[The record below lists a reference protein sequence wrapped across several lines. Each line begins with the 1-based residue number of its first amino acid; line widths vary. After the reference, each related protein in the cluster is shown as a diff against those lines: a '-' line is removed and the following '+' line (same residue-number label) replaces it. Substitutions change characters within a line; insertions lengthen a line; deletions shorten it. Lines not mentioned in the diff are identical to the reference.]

1 MHQYLENGTRYT
13 VKLLLTNNRKFFQLE
28 PRLMTL
34 DDLELLCSNFI
45 GISLDFAYLGGN
57 NG

>member
-1 MHQYLENGTRYT
+1 MRFRLA
-13 VKLLLTNNRKFFQLE
+13 

-34 DDLELLCSNFI
+34 DNLERVSSNLH
-45 GISLDFAYLGGN
+45 GISRDFAYLGGN